1 MSCNTMVVT
10 VAVDADR
17 ASAAQ
22 TAAAPAQLFGC
33 QASVNRFP
41 SN

>member
-1 MSCNTMVVT
+1 MSCNTMVVI

-17 ASAAQ
+17 ASAMQ
-22 TAAAPAQLFGC
+22 IAAAPPQLFGC

-41 SN
+41 SS